1 MMFTVAFSRDKKTAR
16 INKTNVKKSAKLVA
30 VIWRVG
36 VILINRAFVV
46 KKVNFTLL

>member
-1 MMFTVAFSRDKKTAR
+1 MMFSLALSRNKRKT
-16 INKTNVKKSAKLVA
+16 TNVKKSVKLMV

-46 KKVNFTLL
+46 KRVHFVL